1 MTHIFLTG
9 FPGFIGKHLA
19 FTLIKKYSDL
29 KLTFLVHPSMQ
40 FKARQEFKALKLN
53 PDIHKIVLGDITQP
67 NLGLMD
73 TQAQDIQTK
82 TNTIFHLAAIY
93 DLTVP
98 EDIAQKVNV
107 QGTQNLLTFFS
118 KSPNLQR
125 FNHISTCYVSGNQ
138 KGLITPD
145 KLEENQKF
153 HNFYEST
160 KQASEVLVKKRN
172 FTMPVTIFRPAI
184 VVGDSLTGET
194 DKFDGPYVVIAFLH
208 KIRAL
213 LRLVPNLGYSE
224 CEVNT
229 VPVDYVTDVISY
241 LAFQK
246 HALGKTYQVCD
257 QNPPST
263 KDFFE
268 TMVHM
273 IGGLTPYSCSI
284 LKIMILKILC
294 SPLVSKITGITPQ
307 HLDYFMHPGKYRDPH
322 LIADLKDSGI
332 TLSSYKT
339 YYPKL
344 YHFLKLQLSAKN

>member
-1 MTHIFLTG
+1 
-9 FPGFIGKHLA
+9 
-19 FTLIKKYSDL
+19 
-29 KLTFLVHPSMQ
+29 
-40 FKARQEFKALKLN
+40 
-53 PDIHKIVLGDITQP
+53 
-67 NLGLMD
+67 
-73 TQAQDIQTK
+73 
-82 TNTIFHLAAIY
+82 
-93 DLTVP
+93 
-98 EDIAQKVNV
+98 
-107 QGTQNLLTFFS
+107 
-118 KSPNLQR
+118 
-125 FNHISTCYVSGNQ
+125 
-138 KGLITPD
+138 
-145 KLEENQKF
+145 
-153 HNFYEST
+153 
-160 KQASEVLVKKRN
+160 RN